1 MESNAADSD
10 PAAEL
15 AGPKRDDR
23 SNKSDAHSETESIV
37 LNVPVTNVYG
47 HCCRLEQLPLFIKS
61 LRNVQRIDDTHFRL
75 TTFKG
80 SEQQRIIVQIVL
92 RVPERRIAWQASCS
106 ELPLG
111 VILFDPLTE
120 DRTEITI
127 KLLSTIEP
135 AMLSQLTQECLANFK
150 QLVEGQ
156 TRR

>member
-1 MESNAADSD
+1 ML
-10 PAAEL
+10 P
-15 AGPKRDDR
+15 
-23 SNKSDAHSETESIV
+23 
-37 LNVPVTNVYG
+37 
-47 HCCRLEQLPLFIKS
+47 RLTLSFLGYS
-61 LRNVQRIDDTHFRL
+61 NVQKIDDTHFRL

-120 DRTEITI
+120 DRTEITV

-150 QLVEGQ
+150 QLVKGQ
-156 TRR
+156 TLL